1 MHLDLADLRLFVHV
15 LDAGSITAGAAR
27 AHLSLAA
34 ASERLRQMED
44 DAGMRLLDRHARG
57 VHATAAG
64 ESLAHHARLMLRQ
77 DAMLRGELADFARGR
92 RGRVRLLANTV
103 AITEHLPGPLSRWL
117 AAHPDV
123 DVELKERTTSV
134 TLKMVDAGLAD
145 LGIVT
150 DALDAG
156 GLQLRPFA
164 LDRLV
169 LAVPAGH
176 RLAAV
181 RRVRFAAL
189 AEERFVGL
197 GDGSALQDHVD
208 EHAAREGFSADI
220 RIRLRSFDGML
231 RMVAAG
237 VGVAIVPATAAR
249 RTRMAGVRCLA
260 MDDAWTRR
268 QLSLCFRDVQALPP
282 PARALLAHLQAAGK
296 TR

>member
-1 MHLDLADLRLFVHV
+1 MP
-15 LDAGSITAGAAR
+15 AASPPVPP
-27 AHLSLAA
+27 AHLLLAA
-34 ASERLRQMED
+34 ASERLAADED
-44 DAGMRLLDRHARG
+44 EAGMRLLDRHARG

-103 AITEHLPGPLSRWL
+103 AIAEHLPGPLARWL

-123 DVELKERTTSV
+123 DVELKERTTM
-134 TLKMVDAGLAD
+134 TLKMVGAGLAD

-150 DALDAG
+150 DALDAE

-176 RLAAV
+176 RLAAG
-181 RRVRFAAL
+181 RRVRFAEL
-189 AEERFVGL
+189 ADERFVGL
-197 GDGSALQDHVD
+197 GDGSALQDHLD

-220 RIRLRSFDGML
+220 RIRLRSL
-231 RMVAAG
+231 TACCAWWPPASAWPSCQPRQRR
-237 VGVAIVPATAAR
+237 VGRACRACAVWR
-249 RTRMAGVRCLA
+249 
-260 MDDAWTRR
+260 WTMHGP
-268 QLSLCFRDVQALPP
+268 SPALPVLAICRHCP
-282 PARALLAHLQAAGK
+282 RPRADC
-296 TR
+296 

>member
-77 DAMLRGELADFARGR
+77 DAMLRGELADLARGR
-92 RGRVRLLANTV
+92 QGRVRLLANTV

-181 RRVRFAAL
+181 RHVRFAAL
-189 AEERFVGL
+189 ADERFVGL

-268 QLSLCFRDVQALPP
+268 QLSLCFRNMQALPP

>member
-15 LDAGSITAGAAR
+15 IDAGSITAGAAR
-27 AHLSLAA
+27 ARLSLAA

-77 DAMLRGELADFARGR
+77 DAILRGELADFARGR

-103 AITEHLPGPLSRWL
+103 AITEHLPAPLADWL

-123 DVELKERTTSV
+123 DVELKERTTSL

-156 GLQLRPFA
+156 SLQLRPFA

-176 RLAAV
+176 RLAST
-181 RRVRFAAL
+181 RHTHFADL
-189 AEERFVGL
+189 ARERFVGL
-197 GDGSALQDHVD
+197 GDGSALQDHLD
-208 EHAAREGFSADI
+208 EQAAREGFSADI

-249 RTRMAGVRCLA
+249 RRQMPGVRCLTI
-260 MDDAWTRR
+260 DDGWASRR
-268 QLSLCFRDVQALPP
+268 LSLCFRDLRAMPP
-282 PARALLAHLQAAGK
+282 SARELLVHLQAVGEGH
-296 TR
+296 